1 VVIYTF
7 NPSTYE
13 RWRQED
19 LFEFQ
24 ASSRTAKA
32 TQGNVILK
40 NKTKKEKEKEEEEK
54 EEEVKRKRRRKK
66 RKK

>member
-1 VVIYTF
+1 MRDGGRKI
-7 NPSTYE
+7 S
-13 RWRQED
+13 
-19 LFEFQ
+19 L
-24 ASSRTAKA
+24 SSRLVLGQPRLHRETL
-32 TQGNVILK
+32 LK